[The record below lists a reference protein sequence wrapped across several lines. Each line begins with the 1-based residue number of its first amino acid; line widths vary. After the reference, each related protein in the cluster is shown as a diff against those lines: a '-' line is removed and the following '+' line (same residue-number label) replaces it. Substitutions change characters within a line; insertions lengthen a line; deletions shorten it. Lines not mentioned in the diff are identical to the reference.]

1 MCLNYAMLTDY
12 LGFTV
17 FSLLDSSVFAILEL
31 LVVPAITVLYF
42 ISRKEKSLFFLLFLV
57 SYSVSDILHI
67 IDGDNLSEVL
77 YFACNILYV
86 VAFFFL
92 LLEVFKTL
100 NYNIVLKKFLVQTI
114 VLFVLVIYLFTVLY
128 GIIEPILFES
138 EVVYLVRFV
147 EHSYNFVLLVLLSV
161 SFLNF
166 LENDTKKSLF
176 LFIGCLAISFS
187 EFLLIGYY
195 YLSDLELL
203 NYVAVMLNIFAFV
216 MFYLQTNIA
225 IDSKKKA
232 NIFA

>member
-1 MCLNYAMLTDY
+1 MLTDY